1 MGHGL
6 TGTPFLPGIPEDIV
20 SVTDGSERGTGA
32 SGGDGSAVDTE
43 GDGLEAGDGL
53 NEYQRELAE
62 EEAAAQR
69 SSLAST
75 LTEEVL
81 LSRLQDLQMEL
92 KLLRDRR
99 GAFVAA
105 ANGTAPPHM
114 SSDSMP
120 TASTSE
126 TFAAH
131 ASAASRAAKR
141 VPPATR
147 MHSGPLFVASFRLQ
161 LSVDISADTGAVK
174 ASLSAG
180 GLGLVPAFRHL
191 VSRTRIVWLGMPVF
205 AAGQVPNEATQARI
219 QARLRARKPSAVLSY
234 APIFPRPSDAVTH
247 QAFCN
252 NVLWAL
258 FHYLPLSFE
267 GDRSFRPEMFEA
279 YKRVNEEYALALL
292 REFERSR
299 RGMPPGQDPGPTGR
313 PANAKAAAAA
323 PAVDVDAADV
333 LLADVLLPSAD
344 GAAASAETVGSETE
358 AGNPAAAPAAEPAP
372 GSGAGPAGGGREA
385 GGGGEENGVFWVHDF
400 QLMLVPKMLR
410 ERMPHAKIG
419 FFLHTPFPAG
429 ELYRT
434 LPPRR
439 ELLEG
444 MLGADL
450 IGFHTYDYARHFLSA
465 CERILGLDIRP
476 NCVDNHGVLV
486 HVAIFPFGIDTKT
499 FTSAMLRPSVIR
511 QRDALKE
518 ELAGKKVLLG
528 IDRLDYIKGIPHK
541 LLAFEHFLETYPEY
555 VGHVVLVQIATPS
568 QTTSEE
574 YAGFR
579 AEILE
584 EVGRI
589 NGRFGT
595 VDDMPIHYR
604 EHAMS
609 FDTLCALYSMAD
621 VAVITSLRDGMNLV
635 SYEYIVC
642 QAKNR
647 GVLVLS
653 EYTGAAQSLPG
664 ALLCNPWSVEEV
676 SHTLHVALTMSDAER
691 ELKHK
696 KLYRYI
702 LMHSS
707 SQWGLNFVSDLLQ
720 YSAAR
725 RLAVEKL
732 VRLPVAHVRWLFARR
747 RRRLILLDYDGTLRE
762 WESQPEL
769 AEPSPRLRS
778 LLKRLAEDEANMVF
792 IITGRQKDTMR
803 RWFSGLGIGFA
814 VEHGFAL
821 QWPAR
826 VRPMFRASAHRA
838 SVSLPLEG
846 PSPLTAASPLP
857 GCSPLAGPSPTVG
870 LSPLQASSPLPRQ
883 GPASRSAPLPAL
895 SPLLRGSGSLAGT
908 APLAD
913 APSWG
918 ASSRRKDRSHH
929 AHHHHAAPHAHAVH
943 HTPHAPHAHG
953 KHQSM
958 PLLPSPDDLPTA
970 SPDLGFRSVDLH
982 MPDMNSADGSE
993 EDWWEERPESD
1004 PAVEQAM
1011 VAALAQAR
1019 SLLKTFERH
1028 TPGSFVV
1035 DKESSVTWLYRDA
1048 DSNFA
1053 FTQAKEAR
1061 QRLEEVLGGSPL
1073 EVLVGHKILY
1083 VRPRGVNKG
1092 ATVRQ
1097 IVRRMR
1103 HVDGGVGG
1111 PDLLFAIGDDKS
1123 DEQMFDEVEGIR
1135 EAAAAQRNTT
1145 SGALD
1150 EAAHGEDRR
1159 REWETEKQRSTK
1171 DMPTGVSPRLN
1182 RATDRGSST
1191 PSLGALAGSGEEA
1204 AGYSSGGSGPGDGP
1218 GGDEALDG
1226 FPYGEATAPRR
1237 WRRRRRQRW
1246 PTEDDRSAAQAV
1258 PGAGDPPP
1266 AGPPAVDG
1274 RPSSVDAPATGGG
1287 AAGSSYGGSD
1297 KSTRLRASELDD
1309 EMAASSSMSGDIAV
1323 LTCTVGR
1330 KTTKARY
1337 FFDDVADVLSALEEL
1352 SQRE

>member
-43 GDGLEAGDGL
+43 GDGQDTGDGL

-99 GAFVAA
+99 GAFLAA
-105 ANGTAPPHM
+105 ANGTAPPQL
-114 SSDSMP
+114 SSDSVP
-120 TASTSE
+120 TVAATSE

-141 VPPATR
+141 LPPATR

-205 AAGQVPNEATQARI
+205 AAGQVPNAATQARI

-299 RGMPPGQDPGPTGR
+299 RGVPPGHGLGLGGR
-313 PANAKAAAAA
+313 PASAKTSVDAQAGPSNAKTSVDAQAE
-323 PAVDVDAADV
+323 DVDASDI
-333 LLADVLLPSAD
+333 LLADDLLAG
-344 GAAASAETVGSETE
+344 GAAADAEAANAEP
-358 AGNPAAAPAAEPAP
+358 AACNPAAAPAAEPAP
-372 GSGAGPAGGGREA
+372 ASGPGLAGGGREA
-385 GGGGEENGVFWVHDF
+385 GGGVEETGVFWVHDF

-769 AEPSPRLRS
+769 AEPSVRLRT
-778 LLKRLAEDEANMVF
+778 LLKRLADDEANMVF
-792 IITGRQKDTMR
+792 IITGRQKNTMR

-826 VRPMFRASAHRA
+826 VRPMFRASAHRV
-838 SVSLPLEG
+838 SVSLPLDG
-846 PSPLTAASPLP
+846 PSPMA
-857 GCSPLAGPSPTVG
+857 GFSPLAGPSPLVG
-870 LSPLQASSPLPRQ
+870 LSPIPGSPLPRQ
-883 GPASRSAPLPAL
+883 GSATRMAPLPAL
-895 SPLLRGSGSLAGT
+895 SPLLRGVGPLAGA

-913 APSWG
+913 TPSWG
-918 ASSRRKDRSHH
+918 PPSRRRDRPHH
-929 AHHHHAAPHAHAVH
+929 AHHAHQAHHAHHVHGRPHTGPV
-943 HTPHAPHAHG
+943 
-953 KHQSM
+953 
-958 PLLPSPDDLPTA
+958 LPSPDASAAPAPDAAVRPANLHLPG
-970 SPDLGFRSVDLH
+970 LGSVD
-982 MPDMNSADGSE
+982 SAE
-993 EDWWEERPESD
+993 EDWWEERPEND
-1004 PAVEQAM
+1004 PAVERAM

-1111 PDLLFAIGDDKS
+1111 PDLLFAVGDDKS
-1123 DEQMFDEVEGIR
+1123 DEQMFEEVEGIR

-1150 EAAHGEDRR
+1150 EATHEEDQR
-1159 REWETEKQRSTK
+1159 REWETENQRSGK
-1171 DMPTGVSPRLN
+1171 DMPTGVSSRLQQ
-1182 RATDRGSST
+1182 ATDRGGST
-1191 PSLGALAGSGEEA
+1191 PSPGALGSGEEP
-1204 AGYSSGGSGPGDGP
+1204 AGYSSGGSGPGDAP
-1218 GGDEALDG
+1218 GDDEALDG
-1226 FPYGEATAPRR
+1226 FPYGDPTAPRQ

-1246 PTEDDRSAAQAV
+1246 PTEDGRSASAAV
-1258 PGAGDPPP
+1258 PGAGDLPP
-1266 AGPPAVDG
+1266 AGLLAADG
-1274 RPSSVDAPATGGG
+1274 RQLSADASAAG
-1287 AAGSSYGGSD
+1287 AGGSSYGGSD
-1297 KSTRLRASELDD
+1297 KGSRLRASELDD
-1309 EMAASSSMSGDIAV
+1309 EMAASSMLGDIAV

-1337 FFDDVADVLSALEEL
+1337 YFDDVNDVLDALEEL
-1352 SQRE
+1352 AQRE

>member
-1 MGHGL
+1 
-6 TGTPFLPGIPEDIV
+6 
-20 SVTDGSERGTGA
+20 
-32 SGGDGSAVDTE
+32 
-43 GDGLEAGDGL
+43 
-53 NEYQRELAE
+53 
-62 EEAAAQR
+62 
-69 SSLAST
+69 
-75 LTEEVL
+75 
-81 LSRLQDLQMEL
+81 
-92 KLLRDRR
+92 
-99 GAFVAA
+99 
-105 ANGTAPPHM
+105 
-114 SSDSMP
+114 
-120 TASTSE
+120 
-126 TFAAH
+126 
-131 ASAASRAAKR
+131 
-141 VPPATR
+141 
-147 MHSGPLFVASFRLQ
+147 
-161 LSVDISADTGAVK
+161 
-174 ASLSAG
+174 
-180 GLGLVPAFRHL
+180 
-191 VSRTRIVWLGMPVF
+191 
-205 AAGQVPNEATQARI
+205 
-219 QARLRARKPSAVLSY
+219 
-234 APIFPRPSDAVTH
+234 
-247 QAFCN
+247 
-252 NVLWAL
+252 
-258 FHYLPLSFE
+258 
-267 GDRSFRPEMFEA
+267 
-279 YKRVNEEYALALL
+279 
-292 REFERSR
+292 
-299 RGMPPGQDPGPTGR
+299 
-313 PANAKAAAAA
+313 
-323 PAVDVDAADV
+323 
-333 LLADVLLPSAD
+333 
-344 GAAASAETVGSETE
+344 
-358 AGNPAAAPAAEPAP
+358 
-372 GSGAGPAGGGREA
+372 
-385 GGGGEENGVFWVHDF
+385 
-400 QLMLVPKMLR
+400 MLVPKMLR

-499 FTSAMLRPSVIR
+499 FTSAMLRPTVIR

-568 QTTSEE
+568 STTSEE

-604 EHAMS
+604 EHAMP

-691 ELKHK
+691 ELRHK

-720 YSAAR
+720 YSTAR
-725 RLAVEKL
+725 RMAVEKL
-732 VRLPVAHVRWLFARR
+732 MRLPVAHVRWLFARR
-747 RRRLILLDYDGTLRE
+747 RRRLILLDYDGTLRT

-769 AEPSPRLRS
+769 AEPSPRLRA
-778 LLKRLAEDEANMVF
+778 LLKRLAADESNMVF

-803 RWFSGLGIGFA
+803 RWFSGLGVGFA
-814 VEHGFAL
+814 VEHGYAL

-826 VRPMFRASAHRA
+826 VRSVFRQSAERV
-838 SVSLPLEG
+838 SVARPLDG
-846 PSPLTAASPLP
+846 PSPLAGVSPLVGP
-857 GCSPLAGPSPTVG
+857 ASLTAVPSPPIGPSPLASVLPPPGDVPPPWGAPPPPPRRRERASSASSTAAVAGPVRAP
-870 LSPLQASSPLPRQ
+870 ASSPL
-883 GPASRSAPLPAL
+883 LM
-895 SPLLRGSGSLAGT
+895 SPDEGSLAVPPFDTPSLSLDLSWASG
-908 APLAD
+908 AGGGLGGD
-913 APSWG
+913 AT
-918 ASSRRKDRSHH
+918 
-929 AHHHHAAPHAHAVH
+929 AAPA
-943 HTPHAPHAHG
+943 G
-953 KHQSM
+953 E
-958 PLLPSPDDLPTA
+958 
-970 SPDLGFRSVDLH
+970 
-982 MPDMNSADGSE
+982 E
-993 EDWWEERPESD
+993 EDWWEERPEND
-1004 PAVEQAM
+1004 PATERAL

-1048 DSNFA
+1048 DNNFA

-1061 QRLEEVLGGSPL
+1061 QRLEEILGGSPL

-1123 DEQMFDEVEGIR
+1123 DEQMFEEVEGIR

-1150 EAAHGEDRR
+1150 EATHDEDRR
-1159 REWETEKQRSTK
+1159 REWEAEQHASKKGPSANLAAATASAATVAAATAGEAPSLPAAPAPAPAPWAGA
-1171 DMPTGVSPRLN
+1171 PTTVPGVSPYL
-1182 RATDRGSST
+1182 RATSTHGST
-1191 PSLGALAGSGEEA
+1191 RSLATLASDDVA
-1204 AGYSSGGSGPGDGP
+1204 AGDSSADEGGAEGGGPDGDGL
-1218 GGDEALDG
+1218 GGDAEA
-1226 FPYGEATAPRR
+1226 PVPPRR
-1237 WRRRRRQRW
+1237 RRRRRRQPRW
-1246 PTEDDRSAAQAV
+1246 APDDDGRA
-1258 PGAGDPPP
+1258 GAPPP
-1266 AGPPAVDG
+1266 AGAPSTPP
-1274 RPSSVDAPATGGG
+1274 PSPPTPSVAAAASGTTPAATG
-1287 AAGSSYGGSD
+1287 AAGPSTPAAADGSGGGGGGGGGSGGGSFGASD
-1297 KSTRLRASELDD
+1297 KATRLAATETDD
-1309 EMAASSSMSGDIAV
+1309 DVAAAGSGSADIAV

-1330 KTTKARY
+1330 KMTKARY
-1337 FFDDVADVLSALEEL
+1337 CFDDVADVLRALEEL
-1352 SQRE
+1352 VDGGP